1 MDCQWYNGI
10 VKEREDKCMSEFL
23 EAAMLLCFGM
33 SWPISLIKNVKAGTA
48 KSMSLQFILLII
60 TGYVAGIAAKIIS
73 GRVNYVLAVYL
84 FNLAVV
90 TVNLAVYFVNRH
102 KDKIAAGK

>member
-1 MDCQWYNGI
+1 
-10 VKEREDKCMSEFL
+10 MSELL

-33 SWPISLIKNVKAGTA
+33 SWPISLVKNVRAGTA

-60 TGYVAGIAAKIIS
+60 TGYVAGIAAKLIS
-73 GRVNYVLAVYL
+73 GRVNYVLVVYL

-90 TVNLAVYFVNRH
+90 TVNLGVYFVNRH
-102 KDKIAAGK
+102 KDKVAEGK

>member
-1 MDCQWYNGI
+1 MSVKRNGGEI
-10 VKEREDKCMSEFL
+10 MSEFL
-23 EAAMLLCFGM
+23 EAAMLMCFGL
-33 SWPISLIKNVKAGTA
+33 SWPISLVKNVKAGTA

-60 TGYVAGIAAKIIS
+60 AGYVAGIAAKLMS
-73 GRVNYVLAVYL
+73 GRVNYVLVVYL

-90 TVNLAVYFVNRH
+90 TVNLAVYFINRH